1 MKIIWFSEIKWSYLK
16 TRKQQILSCFPDD
29 DKVYFIEPIS
39 KRIEN
44 KYTLQEHKPVYSI
57 TIPQIRSVQS
67 PLLNR
72 ILNFSV
78 TRKII
83 SFVSNSYFR
92 LFRSI
97 HKLKPDIVVI
107 SNVFW
112 ADSLRSM
119 KKEDANLRMV
129 YDCNDNPLA
138 FPNTPV
144 FKRDYFLKTVS
155 IVDAITIPHSS
166 YSDIIPV
173 EHQNKIKIISN
184 GVDYGMFQESSDI
197 PDSLADIELPIIMYV
212 GAISAWFDF
221 DLIENIAQSKKD
233 HQIVLIG
240 PISNDVNPRMENL
253 LKYENLIHIPPI
265 PHEDIISYIDQSD
278 VCIIPFVK
286 NSLTE
291 TVLPNKLFE
300 YAAAGKTCIMTNF
313 NESLDEFKEYA
324 HISDSQEDFIK
335 KIEEGIN
342 NPFDPAILRQFAI
355 QYDWKNIS
363 KKFKNLLES
372 VTLYQSE

>member
-1 MKIIWFSEIKWSYLK
+1 MKVIWFSEIKWSYLK
-16 TRKQQILSCFPDD
+16 TRKQQILSCFSDD
-29 DKVYFIEPIS
+29 DKIYFIEPIS

-67 PLLNR
+67 PLLNW
-72 ILNFSV
+72 ILNYSV

-83 SFVSNSYFR
+83 SLISNSYFR
-92 LFRSI
+92 LFQLI
-97 HKLKPDIVVI
+97 HKTKPDIVVI

-112 ADSLRSM
+112 ADTLRSM
-119 KKEDANLRMV
+119 KKKDPKLRMV

-138 FPNTPV
+138 FPNTPT
-144 FKRDYFLKTVS
+144 FKRDYFIKTVS

-184 GVDYGMFQESSDI
+184 GVDFGMFQESNDI
-197 PDSLADIELPIIMYV
+197 PDSIADIELPIIMYV

-221 DLIENIAQSKKD
+221 DLIDKLAQSKND

-240 PISNDVNPRMENL
+240 PVSNDVYTRMENL

-265 PHEDIISYIDQSD
+265 PHKEIISYIDHSD

-300 YAAAGKTCIMTNF
+300 YTAAGKTCIMTNF
-313 NESLDEFKEYA
+313 NEALDEFKEYA

-335 KIEEGIN
+335 KIEEGLI
-342 NPFDPAILRQFAI
+342 NPFDPTMLRQFAI

-363 KKFKNLLES
+363 EKFKNLLKS